1 MKEDERKHQCNA
13 TIHDVTMQAP
23 YYNQIYEQNACKG
36 KKQGPKK
43 LKFFIRIYTVQDVK
57 KLNFLNSSPLVEFK
71 FKNVVFIN
79 CDGLSI

>member
-1 MKEDERKHQCNA
+1 MKENINA
-13 TIHDVTMQAP
+13 TLQFMMSQ
-23 YYNQIYEQNACKG
+23 CKHPSIIRFMNKMLAKV

>member
-23 YYNQIYEQNACKG
+23 YYNQIYEQSACKG
-36 KKQGPKK
+36 KKQVPKK

-57 KLNFLNSSPLVEFK
+57 N
-71 FKNVVFIN
+71 
-79 CDGLSI
+79 